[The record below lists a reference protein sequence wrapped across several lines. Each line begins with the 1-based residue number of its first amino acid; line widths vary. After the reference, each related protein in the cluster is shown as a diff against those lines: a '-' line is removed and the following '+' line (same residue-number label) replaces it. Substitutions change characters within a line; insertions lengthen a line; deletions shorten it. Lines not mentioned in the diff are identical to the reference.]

1 MIQDED
7 EDWIGPWDERITEH
21 GRVAQAEFIMMLRSR
36 GISDRRVLAAME
48 QVPRSLFVEPSFRD
62 LAYSDRALPIDCG
75 QTISQP
81 YIVAYMSQQLDVA
94 PDHRVL
100 EVGTGSGY
108 QTAVLAHLAA
118 EVYSI
123 DRYRTL
129 VDAAENRLAS
139 LKLSNIEVKAGD
151 GFDGW
156 PEKAPFDRII
166 VTAAY
171 RLVPPALIDQL
182 VVGGILIMPVG
193 PEHGVQTLVRV
204 ERTAEGTRETRLIAV
219 RFVPMVPGQA
229 QKL

>member
-1 MIQDED
+1 
-7 EDWIGPWDERITEH
+7 
-21 GRVAQAEFIMMLRSR
+21 
-36 GISDRRVLAAME
+36 
-48 QVPRSLFVEPSFRD
+48 
-62 LAYSDRALPIDCG
+62 
-75 QTISQP
+75 
-81 YIVAYMSQQLDVA
+81 
-94 PDHRVL
+94 VL

-129 VDAAENRLAS
+129 VDAAENRLAT

-171 RLVPPALIDQL
+171 RLVPPVLIDQL
-182 VVGGILIMPVG
+182 RVGGILLMPVG
-193 PEHGVQTLVRV
+193 PEHGVQTLIRV
-204 ERTAEGTRETRLIAV
+204 ERTAEGSRETRLIDV